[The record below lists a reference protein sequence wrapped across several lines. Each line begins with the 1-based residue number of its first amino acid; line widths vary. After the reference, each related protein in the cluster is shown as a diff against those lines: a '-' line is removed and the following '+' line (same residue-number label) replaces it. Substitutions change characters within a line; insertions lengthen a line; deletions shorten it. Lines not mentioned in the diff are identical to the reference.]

1 MERGDRAPVAT
12 FETEELDPSVAH
24 VRLGE
29 DAAHHARVRRLSPG
43 DAVRLTNGSGAL
55 VMGCID
61 RVSRAAVEVT
71 VDHGSMV
78 EVAAPPPVHL
88 LVPVADRDRMLWL
101 AEKCAELSLTTWAP
115 VRYERSKS
123 VSPRGEGDAFRDK
136 VRRRMVAALE
146 QSAGAWLPRIE
157 AERDVAT
164 AALAFGECH
173 RVLLDRDGPPLTRV
187 LSAGVHRV
195 AIALGP
201 EGGLEDAERAEL
213 VRNGWRPAAL
223 APSVLRF
230 ETAAVAAVAIARS
243 LLLELSPSS
252 SE

>member
-12 FETEELDPSVAH
+12 FYAEALDASMTRVC
-24 VRLGE
+24 LGE

-43 DAVRLTNGSGAL
+43 DSVRLTTGCGTLAVGRIERITRGDVDVTIETGS
-55 VMGCID
+55 
-61 RVSRAAVEVT
+61 RVEVPP
-71 VDHGSMV
+71 
-78 EVAAPPPVHL
+78 PPPVHL
-88 LVPVADRDRMLWL
+88 FVPVADRDRSLWL

-123 VSPRGEGDAFRDK
+123 VSPRGEGEAFRDK
-136 VRRRMVAALE
+136 VRRRMVSALE

-157 AERDVAT
+157 VERDVP
-164 AALAFGECH
+164 AAAVGFDQCE

-187 LSAGVHRV
+187 LQAEPRGV
-195 AIALGP
+195 ALAVGP
-201 EGGLEDAERAEL
+201 EGGLDEVERAEL
-213 VRNGWRPAAL
+213 VQRGWRPAAL

-243 LLLELSPSS
+243 VLLDLSVPS
-252 SE
+252 